1 MELLSL
7 QNGSDIRGVAVGEH
21 AALTPGVVRRIGWS
35 FGRWVKARSDSGVRV
50 AIGRDSRETGRELS
64 WYFAQGLASSGIV
77 IADFGLAST
86 PAMYMSTV
94 REGFMY
100 DGAVMVTASH
110 MPMDRNGFKFFTR
123 EGGLEKGDI
132 IDILKAAQ
140 ECPELSLPY
149 EMEIDHEDFLSVY
162 ADDMVE
168 MIRQRANARD
178 YLHPLKGKR
187 IVVDAG
193 NGAGGFFAEKVLKPL
208 GADISGSVFLEPDGR
223 FPNHSPNPEDPAAME
238 SVRDVVIKNNADLG
252 IIFDADVDRAAAV
265 LEGGRSLNRNGL
277 IAMMAA
283 IELREHPNATIV
295 TDSITSVGLKSFIEK
310 KGGVHRRFK
319 RGYRNVINEAKRLN
333 SQGVDCPLAMET
345 SGHGAFRDNY
355 FLDDGAY
362 LIAKLLIE
370 IARGTEDGSRLENLI
385 DELEEPMEAKEFR
398 LRITEPDFSAY
409 GGLVLEK
416 MDEYAAKKSGW
427 RVEKDN
433 YEGVRVN
440 VDTAEGWFLIRMS
453 LHDPLIPLNIESDV
467 PGGVK
472 MIVGEVV
479 EFLNQFNGLDMGP
492 LRDIC

>member
-1 MELLSL
+1 MELLNL
-7 QNGSDIRGVAVGEH
+7 QNGSDIRGAAMGEH
-21 AALTPGVVRRIGWS
+21 AVLTPDAVRRIGYS
-35 FGRWVKARSDSGVRV
+35 FGEWIKARSGIGARV
-50 AIGRDSRETGRELS
+50 AVGRDSRVTGSELS
-64 WYFAQGLASSGIV
+64 WYFAQGLALSGIKT
-77 IADFGLAST
+77 ADFGLAST

-110 MPMDRNGFKFFTR
+110 LPMDRNGFKFFTR
-123 EGGLEKGDI
+123 EGGLEKSDI
-132 IDILKAAQ
+132 LEILKAAQ
-140 ECPELSLPY
+140 TYPSLSPPY
-149 EMEIDHEDFLSVY
+149 GTSVSHEDFLSVY
-162 ADDMVE
+162 AHDMAE
-168 MIRQRANARD
+168 MIREKAHARD
-178 YLHPLKGKR
+178 YLRPLKGKR

-193 NGAGGFFAEKVLKPL
+193 NGAGGFFADKVLKPL

-223 FPNHSPNPEDPAAME
+223 FPTHSPNPEDPAAMK
-238 SVRDVVIKNNADLG
+238 SVQDAVIKNNADFG

-265 LEGGRSLNRNGL
+265 LEGGRGLNRNGL

-310 KGGVHRRFK
+310 RGGVHRRFK

-333 SQGVDCPLAMET
+333 SLGVDCPLAMET

-370 IARGTEDGSRLENLI
+370 IARGEDGSCLENLI
-385 DELEEPMEAKEFR
+385 YGLEEPLEAKEFR

-409 GGLVLEK
+409 GDLVLKK
-416 MDEYAAKKSGW
+416 MDEYAAEKSGW
-427 RVEKDN
+427 RVEADN

-440 VDTAEGWFLIRMS
+440 IDGAEGWFLIRMS

-467 PGGVK
+467 PGGVR
-472 MIVGEVV
+472 MIAAEVMG
-479 EFLNQFNGLDMGP
+479 FLNRFSGLDLGP
-492 LRDIC
+492 LSGIC